1 MPIQRQYSL
10 PNCTLVLEGL
20 SSQSDA
26 GVNLR
31 PPLDV
36 LIRFECHLLG
46 LPAPLVGGKDL
57 LEGLLQSVSHV
68 VQEALSG
75 IRQLRSQRSH
85 PEQKGIQVQTL
96 TAETYYLHIPL
107 DLLLQPLSNP
117 IDSAHHSPETESGQS
132 TAAEF
137 QLSLV
142 QIFDL
147 MEALDQLC
155 ADSQTLPDLSLPLKS
170 LPRRSA
176 AIGEPLTKQAR
187 AATLGAG
194 SLAVAATIFFFLPVP
209 QVRRPEPKPPTP
221 QETTSPNRSKASPNP
236 PSPQPIPPPSPQ

>member
-26 GVNLR
+26 GANLR
-31 PPLDV
+31 PLLDV

-57 LEGLLQSVSHV
+57 LEGLLQSVSHG

-75 IRQLRSQRSH
+75 IRQLRRSH
-85 PEQKGIQVQTL
+85 PEQKGIQVQPL
-96 TAETYYLHIPL
+96 TAETYYLRIPL

-117 IDSAHHSPETESGQS
+117 TDSAHHSSHSSESEPGQS

-142 QIFDL
+142 QMFDL

-209 QVRRPEPKPPTP
+209 EVRRPEPKPPTP
-221 QETTSPNRSKASPNP
+221 QETTSPNRSEASPSP
-236 PSPQPIPPPSPQ
+236 PSPQTIPPSSP

>member
-10 PNCTLVLEGL
+10 PNSTLVLEGL
-20 SSQSDA
+20 SNQTEA
-26 GVNLR
+26 GLR

-57 LEGLLQSVSHV
+57 LEGLLQSVSHG

-75 IRQLRSQRSH
+75 VHRLRSARSL
-85 PEQKGIQVQTL
+85 PEQKGIQVQPVA
-96 TAETYYLHIPL
+96 AEAYQVQIPL
-107 DLLLQPLSNP
+107 GLLLQPLATPTDAVPDHQNEP
-117 IDSAHHSPETESGQS
+117 AA
-132 TAAEF
+132 AAEF
-137 QLSLV
+137 QLSQV
-142 QIFDL
+142 QMFDL

-155 ADSQTLPDLSLPLKS
+155 ADSQTLPDLVLPLQS

-187 AATLGAG
+187 AVSLGAG

-209 QVRRPEPKPPTP
+209 EVRRPEPKPPTP
-221 QETTSPNRSKASPNP
+221 QETSSPSQTEASPSP
-236 PSPQPIPPPSPQ
+236 PSPQPNLP

>member
-1 MPIQRQYSL
+1 MSIQRQYSL

-26 GVNLR
+26 GANLR
-31 PPLDV
+31 PLLDV

-46 LPAPLVGGKDL
+46 LPTPLVGGKDL

-75 IRQLRSQRSH
+75 IRQLRSLRSH
-85 PEQKGIQVQTL
+85 SEQKGIQVQPL
-96 TAETYYLHIPL
+96 TAETYHLQIPL
-107 DLLLQPLSNP
+107 ELLLQPFSNP
-117 IDSAHHSPETESGQS
+117 TDSAHHSSDSQSGES

-137 QLSLV
+137 QLSQV
-142 QIFDL
+142 QMFDL

-187 AATLGAG
+187 ALTLGTG

-209 QVRRPEPKPPTP
+209 EVRRPEPKPPTP
-221 QETTSPNRSKASPNP
+221 QETSQPSQSEASPSP
-236 PSPQPIPPPSPQ
+236 PSPQPTPPPSP